1 MRIYR
6 EINNNNL
13 CNGNKFDIIW
23 KHIYSTTDLS
33 LDDLGLEDEIMYDED
48 REEYYP
54 LTVLTLRALKYSVE
68 RINNLIEYWSQNP
81 TQYRNADCVE
91 RMKKARKAFQ
101 KEVDEQDDN
110 TYYLLE
116 Y

>member
-1 MRIYR
+1 MDIYR
-6 EINNNNL
+6 EINNNNFY
-13 CNGNKFDIIW
+13 NKSKSDIIW

-33 LDDLGLEDEIMYDED
+33 LDDLGLEDEIMYDEE

-54 LTVLTLRALKYSVE
+54 LTNISMRGLKYSVE
-68 RINNLIEYWSQNP
+68 RMNSSIEHWSQNP
-81 TQYRNADCVE
+81 TSYRNADWLE
-91 RMKKARKAFQ
+91 RMKKARNAFQ

-110 TYYLLE
+110 TYYLLV